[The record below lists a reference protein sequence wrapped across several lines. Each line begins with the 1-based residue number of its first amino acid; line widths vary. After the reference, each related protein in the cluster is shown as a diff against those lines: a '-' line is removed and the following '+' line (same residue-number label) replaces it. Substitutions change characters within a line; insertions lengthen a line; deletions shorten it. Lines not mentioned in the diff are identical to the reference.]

1 MRYEIFSTGLSGL
14 FCHHGSSDLGWR
26 ALLLFRRMKKMSQLE
41 KIQFTME
48 IIRTVCPVVM
58 VILQIAI
65 ITGLVIMGDMG

>member
-1 MRYEIFSTGLSGL
+1 VERFTTFSE
-14 FCHHGSSDLGWR
+14 
-26 ALLLFRRMKKMSQLE
+26 AEKMSKME

-65 ITGLVIMGDMG
+65 ITGLVIMGDSMS

>member
-1 MRYEIFSTGLSGL
+1 LHWHTLFILSSLIWQSGAARFTTFSE
-14 FCHHGSSDLGWR
+14 DE
-26 ALLLFRRMKKMSQLE
+26 KMSQLE

-65 ITGLVIMGDMG
+65 ITGLVIMGDSLD

>member
-1 MRYEIFSTGLSGL
+1 VARFTTFSE
-14 FCHHGSSDLGWR
+14 DE
-26 ALLLFRRMKKMSQLE
+26 KMSQLE

-65 ITGLVIMGDMG
+65 ITGLVIMGDIG